1 MDDGFTGEDSIEEA
15 VQLQEQLH
23 LLFSGAGFTLHN
35 WNTNE
40 TNAIAHVVP
49 ELKDQQ
55 PSQEIIGEE
64 TFTKVLGLE

>member
-1 MDDGFTGEDSIEEA
+1 MDDGFTGEDSVEEA

-23 LLFSGAGFTLHN
+23 LLFSGAGFTLRK

-55 PSQEIIGEE
+55 PSQKIKGEE
-64 TFTKVLGLE
+64 TSQKC